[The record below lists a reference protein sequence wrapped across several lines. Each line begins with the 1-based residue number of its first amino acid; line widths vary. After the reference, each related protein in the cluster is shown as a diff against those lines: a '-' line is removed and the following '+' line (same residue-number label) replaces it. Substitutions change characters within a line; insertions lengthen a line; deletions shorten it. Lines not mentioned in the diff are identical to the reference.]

1 MSAVVSLIVFL
12 SLLLLVGL
20 AVVFAV
26 RKREEI
32 ERGDAVIKNIYVYLV
47 LFATLMMTIGGTVS
61 AFMAVA
67 DMVAPT
73 PYYQTFEE
81 FKLNNRD
88 VKSALE
94 NETPAPVL
102 SEDEMRDK
110 YNAIVAGRGTDRW
123 RERRI
128 RSSRAW
134 GGLLSRCRYLSTFK
148 DV

>member
-32 ERGDAVIKNIYVYLV
+32 EREGDAVIKNIYVYLV

-88 VKSALE
+88 VK
-94 NETPAPVL
+94 
-102 SEDEMRDK
+102 
-110 YNAIVAGRGTDRW
+110 
-123 RERRI
+123 
-128 RSSRAW
+128 
-134 GGLLSRCRYLSTFK
+134 
-148 DV
+148 